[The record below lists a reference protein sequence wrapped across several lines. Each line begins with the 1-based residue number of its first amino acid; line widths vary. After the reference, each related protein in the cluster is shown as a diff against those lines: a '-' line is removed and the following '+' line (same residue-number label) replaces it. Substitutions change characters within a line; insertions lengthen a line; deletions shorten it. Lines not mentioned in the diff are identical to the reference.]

1 MERTTTR
8 LHNRR
13 ALMIETHTFTSTGGA
28 ELIIEPSSYFGQR
41 FSDGHRNVQ
50 VSAKDLGGG
59 SYTVSYRPVGAPN
72 FIEHVSGAQEV
83 DAVMLA
89 GPRAPIFDAIKV
101 EFAGVPIAPATQA
114 ITLSTWPRGL

>member
-59 SYTVSYRPVGAPN
+59 SFTVSYRPVGAPA
-72 FIEHVSGAQEV
+72 FVEHIAGATEN

-89 GPRAPIFDAIKV
+89 GPEAPVFDALKIA
-101 EFAGVPIAPATQA
+101 FAGVPVAPATQS
-114 ITLSTWPRGL
+114 IIVNTWPRGL

>member
-1 MERTTTR
+1 
-8 LHNRR
+8 
-13 ALMIETHTFTSTGGA
+13 MIETHTFTSTGGA

-59 SYTVSYRPVGAPN
+59 SFTVSYRPVGAPA
-72 FIEHVSGAQEV
+72 FVEHIAGATES

-89 GPRAPIFDAIKV
+89 GPEAPVFDALKIT
-101 EFAGVPIAPATQA
+101 FAGVPVAPATQT
-114 ITLSTWPRGL
+114 ITVNTWPRGL

>member
-1 MERTTTR
+1 
-8 LHNRR
+8 
-13 ALMIETHTFTSTGGA
+13 MIETHTFTSTGGA

-59 SYTVSYRPVGAPN
+59 SFTVSYRPVGAPA
-72 FIEHVSGAQEV
+72 FVEHIAGATEN

-89 GPRAPIFDAIKV
+89 GPEAPVFDALKIA
-101 EFAGVPIAPATQA
+101 FAGVPVAPATQS
-114 ITLSTWPRGL
+114 IIVNTWPRGL